1 MFANTIGIFNV
12 CETAVCHDLHRAH
25 EPPDALAGGIAFYA
39 TSSNSFGIYY
49 AWPAT
54 HSYLFFLPS
63 AEKNRHL

>member
-1 MFANTIGIFNV
+1 MFADTMDSFNV
-12 CETAVCHDLHRAH
+12 CEMAAFHVLHRA
-25 EPPDALAGGIAFYA
+25 PDTPDALAGGIAFHA

-63 AEKNRHL
+63 TEKNRHL